1 MNRGQTLRRLGAA
14 LQGRVAPDVDWL
26 ALLDL
31 ANRALVTPSLHQ
43 ALKTSTAVPQDA
55 ATFMAEV
62 AARSEARN
70 QLLRRTAAEAVVALN
85 AAGIEPVLLKGMAL
99 WASQPASAPFAR
111 MMSDVD
117 LMVTPND
124 AGRAVSALEAAGF
137 GVLARY
143 PGSAQHV
150 VAELG
155 RPSDAGAVDL
165 HQRPPGP
172 PGMALAFD
180 PDAHTTPSDWC
191 GSVRVP
197 SPAYQIY
204 LMCLHDQFHDGGYWR
219 GGFDLRHLQDIAELT
234 RLPDGV
240 DWWALEA
247 VMPTRLARN
256 AIHSE
261 LVAARE
267 IMGADIPEPLRRL
280 APKLQYRR
288 HLAQYR
294 HPKLGLVFAG
304 LGLLAEAPNLAE
316 HRAVNRQGWRR
327 LSEQRTGPTD
337 PRWGLR
343 PSRIRGL
350 MKMRG
355 GKI

>member
-1 MNRGQTLRRLGAA
+1 
-14 LQGRVAPDVDWL
+14 
-26 ALLDL
+26 
-31 ANRALVTPSLHQ
+31 
-43 ALKTSTAVPQDA
+43 
-55 ATFMAEV
+55 
-62 AARSEARN
+62 
-70 QLLRRTAAEAVVALN
+70 
-85 AAGIEPVLLKGMAL
+85 
-99 WASQPASAPFAR
+99 
-111 MMSDVD
+111 
-117 LMVTPND
+117 
-124 AGRAVSALEAAGF
+124 
-137 GVLARY
+137 
-143 PGSAQHV
+143 
-150 VAELG
+150 
-155 RPSDAGAVDL
+155 
-165 HQRPPGP
+165 
-172 PGMALAFD
+172 MALAFD

-267 IMGADIPEPLRRL
+267 IMGADIPEPLRRRST
-280 APKLQYRR
+280 PKLHYRR

-294 HPKLGLVFAG
+294 HPNLGLVLAG
-304 LGLLAEAPNLAE
+304 LGLLAEAANLAE

-337 PRWGLR
+337 RRWGLR